1 MNSNI
6 KTLEVSDTSRSEL
19 AANLR
24 LGDTSHSELSANL
37 RLGDTSDIFTHS
49 VTYEKVMD
57 ELKAKCATNILLE
70 QKKVAEREL
79 VDQLTLILTEECK
92 KCAYMG
98 NIILILK
105 NPAYD
110 KDSKFYRDIA
120 HIKNKLRHLVDVGI
134 QFSDEIEQLK
144 LDLTH
149 DKLRN
154 IITQLNDY
162 KILREKLQ
170 KYLDEKFCDSISE
183 FDEEQVKLINSPYQL
198 EDIREILNH
207 AVLSTVPDDDFLQS
221 VDTGKKIVLYEM
233 HEPFKTVMTELREKN
248 EHRILID
255 FNDLSATLNN
265 EALTRNV
272 CMGIIISVLK
282 SMRDEKNSQN
292 ELSSTNARID
302 SEITIIKTQI
312 CRAIIIAIKSNH
324 SIAQLKSNL
333 ATSQQMQDELYEF
346 KALKIAGEQLQC
358 WFNEVYRKLMLEF
371 NNEQKEFVDK
381 ISAELSNKLK
391 DQSEITH
398 FVDSLSNDLSII
410 NRTHNFDPLVADLND
425 KFMQISKKLVDE
437 VKINNIEECEKEYQ
451 RMNDTLR
458 ANNLEK
464 IDLLDQIK
472 RKLFERYEKY
482 ARTGMTVIII
492 KKMDEYE
499 YETNFGINYI
509 ASELSK
515 LIDNTDMHRFKCMQ
529 LQTRLYCT
537 TELDELQNMTNT
549 LDERQKIQQMILK
562 SLNELQNEI
571 DELTIQICENETAYE
586 TLQNLLNESYCNTIE
601 KFDSKQKQLI
611 SESSV
616 TSIVQFFRSE
626 MYKDRGK
633 YASFFDI
640 TYKYKNIDYD
650 VSDTDYQDNSN
661 TNSDTDYQDNKDELM
676 HELKKYHKIQKNVDE
691 ITESIDAEKLLQNFI
706 QNDIDKLQ
714 KEINE
719 KTQPLIEASDN
730 NENAKIV
737 FLQTG
742 DISHSELSANLRL
755 GDTSHSELSANL
767 RLGDTD
773 FTLNNEI
780 IHLPIVDLDNEVELP
795 KSLTEILVEE
805 MTEHVRNFKKVFVQY
820 NKYGI
825 TFIDENGKVCQEDT
839 SRSQK
844 NGRGIIDY
852 DGDELELCYDDY
864 MQTKFIFADIGT
876 AMDEQNERFADLTN
890 MKQIEEDHETVFS
903 NLKTEFDV
911 MFSDLRSKWNEFLD
925 NTHESIKR
933 AIQSKS
939 ETETNSDPIA
949 ENNQNTDLS
958 IDIRSV
964 SEFYE
969 SLRETKFV
977 KKNNTYR
984 CVINV
989 AEKLIDYVRVNIND
1003 ENSVCIDTSINTN
1016 TNFHKFNKT
1025 IEIPECIPESI
1036 SAKFSKDK
1044 LIITVSSIE

>member
-6 KTLEVSDTSRSEL
+6 KTIEVS
-19 AANLR
+19 
-24 LGDTSHSELSANL
+24 DTSHSELSAYL
-37 RLGDTSDIFTHS
+37 RLDDTSGIFTHS
-49 VTYEKVMD
+49 ITYEKVMD
-57 ELKAKCATNILLE
+57 ELKAKCTINILLE
-70 QKKVAEREL
+70 QKKVAEHEL

-134 QFSDEIEQLK
+134 QFSDEIKQLK

-154 IITQLNDY
+154 LTTQMNDY
-162 KILREKLQ
+162 KILRKQLQ

-183 FDEEQVKLINSPYQL
+183 FDEEQMKLINSPYQL

-207 AVLSTVPDDDFLQS
+207 AVLSTVPNDDFLQS
-221 VDTGKKIVLYEM
+221 VDTDKKIVLYEM
-233 HEPFKTVMTELREKN
+233 HEPFKTVMTELREKI
-248 EHRILID
+248 EHRILVD
-255 FNDLSATLNN
+255 FDDLIATLNN

-272 CMGIIISVLK
+272 CLGIIISVLK
-282 SMRDEKNSQN
+282 SMRDEENSQN
-292 ELSSTNARID
+292 ELRID
-302 SEITIIKTQI
+302 REITIIKTKI

-333 ATSQQMQDELYEF
+333 ATSQQMQNELYEF

-358 WFNEVYRKLMLEF
+358 WFNDVYRKLMLEF
-371 NNEQKEFVDK
+371 NNEQKEFVDT

-391 DQSEITH
+391 NQSEITH

-437 VKINNIEECEKEYQ
+437 VKINNLEEYEKEYQ
-451 RMNDTLR
+451 RMNDTIR

-472 RKLFERYEKY
+472 RKLFERCEKY
-482 ARTGMTVIII
+482 AQTGMTVIII
-492 KKMDEYE
+492 KKMNECE

-537 TELDELQNMTNT
+537 TELDELQNMTKT

-562 SLNELQNEI
+562 SLDERQNEI
-571 DELTIQICENETAYE
+571 DKLTIQICENETAYE
-586 TLQNLLNESYCNTIE
+586 TLQNLLNENYCNTIG

-691 ITESIDAEKLLQNFI
+691 INESIDAEKLLQNFI

-755 GDTSHSELSANL
+755 GDT
-767 RLGDTD
+767 D

-795 KSLTEILVEE
+795 KTLTEILVEE

-820 NKYGI
+820 GKYGI
-825 TFIDENGKVCQEDT
+825 TFIDENGNICQEDT

-852 DGDELELCYDDY
+852 NGDELELCYDDY

-876 AMDEQNERFADLTN
+876 AMDEQNERFADFTN

-933 AIQSKS
+933 TIQSKS
-939 ETETNSDPIA
+939 ETDSDPIA
-949 ENNQNTDLS
+949 ENNQNADLS
-958 IDIRSV
+958 VDLRSV

-989 AEKLIDYVRVNIND
+989 AENLIDYVRVDVND
-1003 ENSVCIDTSINTN
+1003 ENSVCIRINTN
-1016 TNFHKFNKT
+1016 SYKFNKI
-1025 IEIPECIPESI
+1025 IEIPERCIPETVF
-1036 SAKFSKDK
+1036 AKFSKNK
-1044 LIITVSSIE
+1044 LIITVSSSEW